1 VYSENAHLSVM
12 PTSCYGSD
20 AIGPNRCAPSA
31 TRVEKN
37 YGGKHGRPENKGLG
51 AANEPSLLASSFMM
65 FRGPEGP
72 KGQMGLTPCKLT
84 SSESFLHYRPWIDCR
99 RLGIQ

>member
-1 VYSENAHLSVM
+1 MATIIRRSRAYAVSILQSLQCIPPRRRVPSFLESIPHLWL
-12 PTSCYGSD
+12 P
-20 AIGPNRCAPSA
+20 RL

-65 FRGPEGP
+65 FRGPEGCHSP
-72 KGQMGLTPCKLT
+72 KLRDASV
-84 SSESFLHYRPWIDCR
+84 SSM
-99 RLGIQ
+99 